1 MIIIKNITMRNF
13 LSVGAVTIP
22 LNLDQHGL
30 TLVLG
35 ANTDANGGLT
45 RNGAGKTAILQAI
58 SFALYGKPL
67 SKIKIPNLIN
77 NINNKGMLVS
87 IEFTR
92 GKDHYRIERG
102 RKPDVMKFYV
112 NNSEMLKDDGGDQQG
127 ENRHTQEEIE
137 RVIGMSHTMFK
148 HIVALNTYTDPFLRM
163 PVAMQREVIEELLGV
178 TQISQRAEVLKR
190 LIGETKESMR
200 DAQAK
205 IRATLEANTRIEN
218 AVVQSETL
226 SFQWTSAHE
235 KTLAQLAEQIDAMED
250 IDYDAEIAKFD
261 DLDAWMAQ
269 ELEFRT
275 CVDQASREADLLR
288 REISALVNEAA
299 KYERDAQTDVSAQV
313 KRLETEKTRKEKDV
327 QNMLGEI
334 ALREADIERL
344 NADIARE
351 GHLECHLCG
360 QELDGTDHLHNV
372 LKKMHRDVDAKTQA
386 IADINAAI
394 EDIKGD
400 IAHIATEITSITETA
415 EKRRADCLE
424 KAAAKIA
431 ASEAPKARLA
441 EQEAILAECQSK
453 LNALPTKPETIF
465 SSRDEVY
472 RTRQLFEKLI
482 HEKETEAS
490 KENPHAAHIETLR
503 STLQEVDYEPLNN
516 LDTLFKHQEFL
527 LKLLTSKDS
536 FIRKKIIDQ
545 NLNYLNSRLHFY
557 LEKLGLP
564 HEVRFQS
571 DLSVDI
577 TLLGRDF
584 DFEQLSRGEM
594 NRVIMAT
601 SWSFRDVWESL
612 NDTFNLMFV
621 DEMLDQGTDGNGVE
635 AALGILKAMARNRR
649 NVFLIS
655 HRDDLTARIDRI
667 LLVRKE
673 NGFTRIEEEDSSL

>member
-1 MIIIKNITMRNF
+1 MITIKNITMRNF

-77 NINNKGMLVS
+77 NINGKSMLVS
-87 IEFTR
+87 IEFSR
-92 GKDHYRIERG
+92 GKDTYRIERG
-102 RKPDVMKFYV
+102 RKPDVMKFFV
-112 NNSEMLKDDGGDQQG
+112 NNSEMKDDDGDQQG

-163 PVAMQREVIEELLGV
+163 PVANQREVIEELLGV

-205 IRATLEANTRIEN
+205 IRATVEANRHIEN
-218 AVVQSETL
+218 AVAQSETL
-226 SFQWTSAHE
+226 SFDWVSTHE
-235 KTLAQLAEQIDAMED
+235 RTLKQLTEQIDAMED

-261 DLDAWMAQ
+261 ELDQWLAR
-269 ELEFRT
+269 ESEFRT
-275 CVDQASREADLLR
+275 CVDQATREVDLLT
-288 REISALVNEAA
+288 REISGLANEVSRYQREA
-299 KYERDAQTDVSAQV
+299 ETDVSAQI

-334 ALREADIERL
+334 DIRKADIERL

-360 QELDGTDHLHNV
+360 QELEGTDHLHNV
-372 LKKMHRDVDAKTQA
+372 LKKMHRDVENKTKA
-386 IADINAAI
+386 IADIEAAI
-394 EDIKGD
+394 SDVEAD
-400 IAHIATEITSITETA
+400 IANITSEIKTITETA
-415 EKRRADCLE
+415 EKRRKDCLE

-431 ASEAPKARLA
+431 AAEGPKARLV
-441 EQEAILAECQSK
+441 EQEAILLNCQEK
-453 LNALPTKPETIF
+453 LAALPKKPETIF

-472 RTRQLFEKLI
+472 RTRQLFEKLV
-482 HEKETEAS
+482 HEKETEEA
-490 KENPHAAHIETLR
+490 KENPHVTHIDHLKN
-503 STLQEVDYEPLNN
+503 TLQEVDYEPLNN
-516 LDTLFKHQEFL
+516 LDNLHKHQEFL

-545 NLNYLNSRLHFY
+545 NLNYLNSRLHYY

-667 LLVRKE
+667 LVVRKE
-673 NGFTRIEEEDSSL
+673 NGFTRIEEEDSTL